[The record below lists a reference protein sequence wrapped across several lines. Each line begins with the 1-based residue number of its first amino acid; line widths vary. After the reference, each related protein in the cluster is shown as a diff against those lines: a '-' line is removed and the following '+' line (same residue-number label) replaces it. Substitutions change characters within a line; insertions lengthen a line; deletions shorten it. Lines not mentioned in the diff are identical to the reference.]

1 MEEAGYA
8 KLATGLIATWFV
20 FALGAAAL
28 GVFENNANRIG
39 VSVAIAA
46 SAPIL
51 IFALWAAA
59 SSGFR
64 KFVMSLNPQILTL
77 AQSWR
82 IIGFIFL
89 LPEARGALPAVF
101 ALPAGYGDM
110 AIGMT
115 ATLVAWKMT
124 QPVNR
129 SSFILWQIL
138 GIMDLVTAVGLG
150 TTAALW
156 SPHGPSMAL
165 MTMLPLS
172 LVPTFLVPLFLM
184 LHLICIAQAWKWKA
198 APAGVGGLTYR
209 AV

>member
-1 MEEAGYA
+1 MKEAGYA
-8 KLATGLIATWFV
+8 KLVTGLIAAWFV
-20 FALGAAAL
+20 FALSAAAL
-28 GVFENNANRIG
+28 GVFENNVNRIG

-46 SAPIL
+46 TAPIL
-51 IFALWAAA
+51 IFALWAAV

-82 IIGFIFL
+82 IIGFIFVVL
-89 LPEARGALPAVF
+89 EARGALPAVF

-124 QPVNR
+124 QTGYR
-129 SSFILWQIL
+129 GRFIFWQIL
-138 GIMDLVTAVGLG
+138 GVTDLVIAVGLG

-184 LHLICIAQAWKWKA
+184 LHSICIVQAWKWKA
-198 APAGVGGLTYR
+198 APAGVGGLTCST
-209 AV
+209 V